1 MFYNLGVI
9 ADQKGLYIQTDPPH
23 ANLRRDSAE
32 LFIKEIIPPLHLTL
46 VSRQYY
52 KILQKTL
59 NEILIQSNEVHVW
72 DGQITSLVC
81 ITMTEIMV
89 ATTNGHVLRYRWDG
103 TQNRD
108 YNLDL
113 RRVPFCINQQVSK
126 GKCFF
131 LCFICV
137 SMVLLTKKNSNC
149 SNTYCRGA
157 NFYYRH

>member
-1 MFYNLGVI
+1 M
-9 ADQKGLYIQTDPPH
+9 YIQTDPPH

-46 VSRQYY
+46 VCRII
-52 KILQKTL
+52 KDCIKTL
-59 NEILIQSNEVHVW
+59 NQILLQSDEVHVW

-126 GKCFF
+126 GKRFF
-131 LCFICV
+131 VCLWC
-137 SMVLLTKKNSNC
+137 
-149 SNTYCRGA
+149 
-157 NFYYRH
+157 